1 MTKKVEPT
9 TYHAALLNL
18 QSGGAIL
25 VAKSRISGA
34 GSSKEYGYA
43 DLSDCMT
50 AILPRLTAAE
60 LVLRQWSEV
69 SETHVKVMTQLAST
83 GAMDEQDTISTHPA
97 DLGLDAYFGPI
108 AELATPLPKG
118 ANAKALGSAITY
130 LRRYGVLLA
139 TGAVVV
145 DEDDDGDASPSAPR
159 ETRHRIEPK
168 KTETPDHQG
177 ALRAALAQGETRH
190 RIEPKKT
197 EAPDHQGALRS
208 ALAQACKELHGGDI
222 AATIKEFM
230 APHDIKK
237 YTDADAIVASEIVDA
252 IDDAL
257 SAMKSAE

>member
-1 MTKKVEPT
+1 MSKTEPT

-83 GAMDEQDTISTHPA
+83 GAMETDPA

-177 ALRAALAQGETRH
+177 ALRAALAQ
-190 RIEPKKT
+190 
-197 EAPDHQGALRS
+197 
-208 ALAQACKELHGGDI
+208 ACKELHGGDI